1 MSQTTV
7 TPQAAERM
15 SPQEVR
21 SSASLA
27 AVIGLRMLGLFMIIP
42 VFTIY
47 ARSVPGG
54 ENATTVGIAI
64 GIYGLVQ
71 ALFYIPYGWMSDHLG
86 RKPVIAAGLAI
97 FAAGSV
103 VAALAHDMNGL
114 ILGRAIQGLGAV
126 SSAVIAFV
134 ADLTSEANRTKAM
147 AMVGGFI
154 GISYAVAIV
163 SAPVL
168 FEWIGMKGIF
178 LLIAALAV
186 VAIGVVFWIVP
197 DAGSKPVHRKAPFS
211 VVLHNPELLRI
222 NFGVFALHATQIALF
237 VVIPRALVAAGLPV
251 VRHWEMYLPVMG
263 LTFVLMVPAIIVA
276 EKHGKMKPVLL
287 GAIVLLLAGQILLA
301 TMPHTLWLVAAFLF
315 VYFLGFNILE
325 ACQPSLVSK
334 LAPGERKGAAMGV
347 YNTTQS
353 LGYAVGGAGGGWLLA
368 HVSANAVFGACS
380 VLVFLWL
387 IIAASMA
394 RPPQRGHG
402 KATTGQH

>member
-1 MSQTTV
+1 
-7 TPQAAERM
+7 M

-47 ARSVPGG
+47 ARTVPGG

-64 GIYGLVQ
+64 GIYGFVQ
-71 ALFYIPYGWMSDHLG
+71 ALFYIPYGSLSDFLG
-86 RKPVIAAGLAI
+86 RKVVIAIGLAI
-97 FAAGSV
+97 FAVGSV

-114 ILGRAIQGLGAV
+114 IVGRAIQGLGAV

-154 GISYAVAIV
+154 GISYAIAIV

-168 FEWIGMKGIF
+168 FGWIGMSGIF
-178 LLIAALAV
+178 MLIAALAV
-186 VAIGVVFWIVP
+186 LAIAVVIWIVP
-197 DAGSKPVHRKAPFS
+197 TPDARPVHRKAPFS
-211 VVLHNPELLRI
+211 TVLRNVELLRL
-222 NFGVFALHATQIALF
+222 NVGVFALHATQIALF

-251 VRHWEMYLPVMG
+251 AHHWQMYLPVMG
-263 LTFVLMVPAIIVA
+263 LTFVLMVPAVIVA
-276 EKHGKMKPVLL
+276 EKYGKMKPVLL
-287 GAIVLLLAGQILLA
+287 GAIALLLLGQVLLAA
-301 TMPHTLWLVAAFLF
+301 EPHTLWLVATFLF
-315 VYFLGFNILE
+315 IYFLGFNILE

-353 LGYAVGGAGGGWLLA
+353 LGYAVGGAGGGWVLA
-368 HVSANAVFGACS
+368 HWNANAVFGACS
-380 VLVFLWL
+380 VLVFVWL
-387 IIAASMA
+387 IIAAGMA
-394 RPPQRGHG
+394 PPPQRGHG
-402 KATTGQH
+402 GATTGQH